1 MANAERI
8 ITNRGSVKIAFE
20 GYLYNKNKCLKE
32 GWVSYECEYRPKK
45 RLRDTDC
52 KARIKVRENDVI
64 KNDVEHTHAPDPA
77 KIEALKTKMSLIQR
91 AANTQETSQ
100 QILSTCLAET
110 SAGKTIIFNI
120 FDFFVFKI
128 YFFLYIYRRRSTT
141 S

>member
-1 MANAERI
+1 M
-8 ITNRGSVKIAFE
+8 
-20 GYLYNKNKCLKE
+20 
-32 GWVSYECEYRPKK
+32 
-45 RLRDTDC
+45 
-52 KARIKVRENDVI
+52 RENDVI

-120 FDFFVFKI
+120 FYFVCKNLFLVI
-128 YFFLYIYRRRSTT
+128 YL
-141 S
+141 